1 MPDSQDV
8 KILNQ
13 IFPHLMSHQTGGVNI
28 NVIQRV
34 EIRNE
39 AQNFDFFD
47 FLSGLPEGDRLEAL
61 KTMAIKTVCQHFK
74 TKALA
79 AEFLGVSYRTITGRL
94 ANEDED
100 MKVLPMRRIAG
111 GQGE

>member
-1 MPDSQDV
+1 MPDQQDV

-13 IFPHLMSHQTGGVNI
+13 IFPHLLSHQAGGVNI

-39 AQNFDFFD
+39 AKNFDFFD
-47 FLSGLPEGDRLEAL
+47 FLSSLPEGDRLEAL
-61 KTMAIKTVCQHFK
+61 KTAAIKVVCQHFK
-74 TKALA
+74 TKALV

-94 ANEDED
+94 AGEGEEVNVIA
-100 MKVLPMRRIAG
+100 MKRIV
-111 GQGE
+111 GEI